1 MHIGSEMQ
9 RFTQAIEKSLEE
21 ENWYA
26 ALSLALALPDICAN
40 VCSPNEGS
48 QKRYVKWYNQF
59 MLSKYT
65 RGIGPD
71 KKEHI
76 FLTGADC
83 YALRCALLHEGSHDI
98 KEQRAQEVIE
108 HFNFVVP
115 PNGWTVHMNQSGNAL
130 QLQVDVFC
138 QDICA
143 SVNQWLAENSFS
155 NGEFD
160 SFLTIT
166 DINGQPIA

>member
-1 MHIGSEMQ
+1 VQ
-9 RFTQAIEKSLEE
+9 RFTKAIEQSLQN

-40 VCSPNEGS
+40 VYSPNEGS

-65 RGIGPD
+65 RNIGAN
-71 KKEHI
+71 KEEHI
-76 FLTGADC
+76 FLKGEDC
-83 YALRCALLHEGSHDI
+83 YALRCALLHEGTDDI
-98 KEQRAQEVIE
+98 TEQRAQEAIE
-108 HFNFVVP
+108 SFNFVVP
-115 PNGWTVHMNQSGNAL
+115 PQGWTVHMNQSGNAL

-138 QDICA
+138 KDICA
-143 SVNQWLAENSFS
+143 SVEEWLAENSFS